1 MWQVAVKI
9 LQRMT
14 DTIAKIL
21 IHFSC
26 SKNPDVEYF
35 LKNSSVDFTRKNQSV
50 TYLVLDMDDGA
61 LVGYFTIA
69 LKPMTVR
76 DETVSDT
83 VKRKIKGHFS
93 VSDIV
98 VLHVNRKNSA
108 HFVDSFGFTKL
119 PDFMHELENGKE
131 QDTLGQSD
139 QKQGQA
145 EQEKAEET
153 ELAFQITDRYI

>member
-1 MWQVAVKI
+1 
-9 LQRMT
+9 
-14 DTIAKIL
+14 
-21 IHFSC
+21 
-26 SKNPDVEYF
+26 
-35 LKNSSVDFTRKNQSV
+35 
-50 TYLVLDMDDGA
+50 MDDGA

-69 LKPMTVR
+69 LKPLTVR
-76 DETVSDT
+76 DETVSNT
-83 VKRKIKGHFS
+83 MKRKIKGHSLS

-98 VLHVNRKNSA
+98 VLHENGKNSA
-108 HFVDSFGFTKL
+108 YFVDSFGFTRL
-119 PDFMHELENGKE
+119 PDFMHELENRKE